1 MMEYIGTAISVF
13 AILLG
18 IPKMTQAQT
27 VWEGSLLPSIRAA
40 ATMIPGQQPR
50 AIHVFRE
57 AEKTV
62 HQSAVLEGGSD
73 ALVSAPFSVFEVRFP
88 DGWIMVDS
96 GMDPETAANP
106 NAGYARVTIP
116 KDRYELVQKALSDA
130 RLIVLTH
137 EDDDHATGVI
147 HTPNLQVIAGKTL
160 LTRPQLQTLMDHPR
174 NPAIQLD
181 GTSGRRYRVFDYESV
196 YPLAAGVV
204 LIKAPGHTPGS
215 QMIYVRL
222 ASGKEVLLVG
232 DVVWA
237 MAGVDQLR
245 QKPEAASKH
254 LGEVRLAIQHEM
266 EWLHKLPAEV
276 SIINSHDGDAISRLV
291 KVGVLSEGLDLTLP
305 AGPKQ

>member
-1 MMEYIGTAISVF
+1 MKYIGAAILVF
-13 AILLG
+13 VILLG
-18 IPKMTQAQT
+18 FPKAIQAQP
-27 VWEGSLLPSIRAA
+27 VWDGSLLPSIRAA

-50 AIHVFRE
+50 AIHVFRV
-57 AEKTV
+57 ADRTG
-62 HQSAVLEGGSD
+62 HQTGVLEGGSD
-73 ALVSAPFSVFEVRFP
+73 APFSVSYSVFEVRFA
-88 DGWIMVDS
+88 DSWIIVDS
-96 GMDPETAANP
+96 GIDQESAANSSCC
-106 NAGYARVTIP
+106 AGGTIP
-116 KDRYELVQKALSDA
+116 KDRYELVQNALSDA

-137 EDDDHATGVI
+137 EDDDHAAGVI
-147 HTPNLQVIAGKTL
+147 HTPNIQMIAPKTL
-160 LTRPQLQTLMDHPR
+160 LTRPQIQTLMDHPR
-174 NPAIQLD
+174 IPAIQLD

-245 QKPEAASKH
+245 QKPEAASKR
-254 LGEVRLAIQHEM
+254 LGEDRLAIQQEV

-291 KVGVLSEGLDLTLP
+291 KAGVLGEGFDLTLP